1 MFKALV
7 AVPLGEAAAVTGQQQ
22 RQMVK
27 LRGAQAQ
34 LAVKPEL
41 ARRAG
46 QKITAAHD
54 LVDPHQGIVHN
65 DRQLVGK
72 HAVRPAQVKIPA
84 VPGQILGAGAHVAV
98 LKGDDLI
105 GYPHP
110 PGGGA
115 GLGALGDLSRRQ
127 AAAGPGVDDLTV
139 AAVGRTGGVKLAA
152 AAKAG
157 VDQPAAGKLLKI
169 LRIDGTALAL
179 VDRRLGAVGGK
190 AQPRQ
195 IIYDGV
201 RIAARA
207 ALGVQILYA
216 QQNLPALAFGA
227 QPGEQAAHQ
236 VAQVHPPAGAGC
248 VASGRHSSV

>member
-1 MFKALV
+1 M
-7 AVPLGEAAAVTGQQQ
+7 P
-22 RQMVK
+22 
-27 LRGAQAQ
+27 
-34 LAVKPEL
+34 
-41 ARRAG
+41 
-46 QKITAAHD
+46 
-54 LVDPHQGIVHN
+54 
-65 DRQLVGK
+65 
-72 HAVRPAQVKIPA
+72 
-84 VPGQILGAGAHVAV
+84 HVAV
-98 LKGDDLI
+98 LKGDDFI
-105 GYPHP
+105 GHPYP

-115 GLGALGDLSRRQ
+115 GLGALGNLSRRQ
-127 AAAGPGVDDLTV
+127 AAAGPGVDNLTV
-139 AAVGRTGGVKLAA
+139 TAVGRTGGVKLAA

-201 RIAARA
+201 RVAARA